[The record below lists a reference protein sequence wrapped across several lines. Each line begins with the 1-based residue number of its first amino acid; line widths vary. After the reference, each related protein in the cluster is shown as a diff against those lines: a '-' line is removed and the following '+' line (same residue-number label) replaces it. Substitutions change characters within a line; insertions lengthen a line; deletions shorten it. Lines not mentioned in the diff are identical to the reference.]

1 MPDSDAFPRSRSTRS
16 GGRGAALPLLFAG
29 VLAAGVCGGWPPQ
42 TAVAGPPDPEA
53 AAARP
58 ARPAPP
64 TGSLEGRGTD
74 PAPVSR
80 GGARWDAVYD
90 PAGWSAYRRS
100 LEGAY
105 TGVGLSVAHD
115 AGGALRVRRLRGG
128 GPADRAGLRA
138 GDRLLAV
145 AGRTTAGRPVTEVV
159 ALLRGGPG
167 ASPGSPVTVRVA
179 RAGREHTVRLR
190 RATVTTPPVTVHPLG
205 AEAVRIKVSAF
216 TKGSG
221 ARLREAVAE
230 VPHGTGIALDLRGN
244 PGGLVTE
251 AADAAGA
258 FLDGGLVATYEA
270 HGAQRALYADRPDPG
285 EPGPD
290 ARRPV
295 VALVDAGTMSAAELL
310 TGALQDRGRAVVVG
324 ERTFGKGSVQQPEPL
339 PDGGAAERTVG
350 HWRTPAGR
358 DVDGT
363 GLVPDVPGGDE
374 QARTV
379 LSGLG
384 HPS

>member
-1 MPDSDAFPRSRSTRS
+1 MPDSDAFPRSRSPRT
-16 GGRGAALPLLFAG
+16 GGHGAAVPLLFAG
-29 VLAAGVCGGWPPQ
+29 VLVAGVCGGWPPQ
-42 TAVAGPPDPEA
+42 AAVAGAPAPA
-53 AAARP
+53 AAVARP
-58 ARPAPP
+58 ASPAPSA
-64 TGSLEGRGTD
+64 GALERHTA

-80 GGARWDAVYD
+80 GGGRWDAVYD
-90 PAGWSAYRRS
+90 AAGWTAYRRS

-115 AGGALRVRRLRGG
+115 AEGALRVRRLRPG
-128 GPADRAGLRA
+128 GPAEAAGLRV
-138 GDRLLAV
+138 GDRLLTV
-145 AGRTTAGRPVTEVV
+145 AGRTTEGVPVTEVV
-159 ALLRGGPG
+159 ALLRGGPDAG
-167 ASPGSPVTVRVA
+167 PGSPVTVRLE

-190 RATVTTPPVTVHPLG
+190 RATVTTPPVSVHPLG
-205 AEAVRIKVSAF
+205 PEAVRIKVSAF

-270 HGAQRALYADRPDPG
+270 HGAQQALYADRPDPG

-324 ERTFGKGSVQQPEPL
+324 ERTFGKGSVQQPRPL

>member
-1 MPDSDAFPRSRSTRS
+1 MPDSDALPRSRSTRTA
-16 GGRGAALPLLFAG
+16 GHGAAVPLLFAG
-29 VLAAGVCGGWPPQ
+29 VLVAGVCGGWPPQ
-42 TAVAGPPDPEA
+42 AAVAGAPDPEA

-58 ARPAPP
+58 ASPARSA
-64 TGSLEGRGTD
+64 GALERRVAS

-80 GGARWDAVYD
+80 GGGRWDAVYD
-90 PAGWSAYRRS
+90 PAGWTAYRRS
-100 LEGAY
+100 LEGVY

-115 AGGALRVRRLRGG
+115 AGGALRVRRLRPG
-128 GPADRAGLRA
+128 GPAEEAGLRV
-138 GDRLLAV
+138 GDHLLSV
-145 AGRTTAGRPVTEVV
+145 AGRTTVDAPVTDVV
-159 ALLRGGPG
+159 ALLRGGP
-167 ASPGSPVTVRVA
+167 AVVSGSRVA
-179 RAGREHTVRLR
+179 VRLERSGRESTVRLR
-190 RATVTTPPVTVHPLG
+190 RANLTTPSVTVHPLG
-205 AEAVRIKVSAF
+205 GEAVRIKVSAF

-270 HGAQRALYADRPDPG
+270 HGAQRAVYADHPDPG

-363 GLVPDVPGGDE
+363 GLVPDVPGDEE